1 MIVSTSVWITGQA
14 QLSALGLSIEE
25 FSASLSNP
33 QSTATAVEINLP
45 GLDSTLVPVYAA
57 GFDSQSV
64 KSPSKLPLDRS
75 SALALGVV
83 HQLLENTQL
92 NIDELDKSRI
102 GIFWGSGMSGASS
115 LDSATKALYADK
127 RRIRPTSVVTSMPN
141 APAAEISLLLGIH
154 GPCLTYAV
162 ACASSAVAIGE
173 AMFAITAG
181 RVDIAIVGGSE
192 SMLSTGVLASWDA
205 LRVIANIDNGAEKA
219 CKPFDAKRTG
229 FALGEGAAAFVIESS
244 SHATQ
249 HGRSPLAI
257 LSGYA
262 TNCDG
267 LHMTNPSALG
277 QQQAM
282 LAALRYANLAPNDIG
297 YVNAHGTSTT
307 AGDLAEAQS
316 ISHVFGE
323 KQVPVS
329 STKSMHGH
337 LLGGGGAVEL
347 LVALDVL
354 SKGKAPHTVNLK
366 TIDPNIQLDLIQNE
380 PRELSNIRHVMSNS
394 FAFGGTNA
402 VLIASRP

>member
-1 MIVSTSVWITGQA
+1 VQLPVWITGQA
-14 QLSALGLSIEE
+14 QLSSLGLSLKE
-25 FSASLSNP
+25 FSNALAHP
-33 QSTATAVEINLP
+33 ESTAMAMQINLP
-45 GLDSTLVPVYAA
+45 GLDSTTVPVYTCD
-57 GFDSQSV
+57 FDSQSV

-83 HQLLENTQL
+83 HQLLESRQL
-92 NIDELDKSRI
+92 DIDRLDKSRV
-102 GIFWGSGMSGASS
+102 GLFWGSGMSGASS
-115 LDSATKALYADK
+115 LDSATKALYADQ

-173 AMFAITAG
+173 ALFAIASG
-181 RVDIAIVGGSE
+181 RVDLAIVGGSE
-192 SMLSTGVLASWDA
+192 SMLSPGVLASWDA
-205 LRVIANIDNGAEKA
+205 LRVVAKMDNGAHEA
-219 CKPFDAKRTG
+219 TRPFDVKRSG

-244 SHATQ
+244 MHASR
-249 HGRSPLAI
+249 HGRAPLAI

-277 QQQAM
+277 QQEAM
-282 LAALRYANLAPNDIG
+282 LAALRCANLSPSDIG
-297 YVNAHGTSTT
+297 YINAHGTATT

-323 KQVPVS
+323 KKIPVS
-329 STKSMHGH
+329 STKSIHGH

-354 SKGKAPHTVNLK
+354 SKGRAPHTVNLS
-366 TIDPNIQLDLIQNE
+366 TPDPHVHLDLIHNE
-380 PRELSNIRHVMSNS
+380 PRALSNIRHVMSNS

>member
-1 MIVSTSVWITGQA
+1 MQMPVWITGQA
-14 QLSALGLSIEE
+14 QLSSLGLSLKQ
-25 FSASLSNP
+25 FSNALAHP
-33 QSTATAVEINLP
+33 QSNAMAMQINLP
-45 GLDSTLVPVYAA
+45 GLDSTTVPAYTCD
-57 GFDSQSV
+57 FDSQSV

-83 HQLLENTQL
+83 HQLLESRQL
-92 NIDELDKSRI
+92 DIDRLDKSRV
-102 GIFWGSGMSGASS
+102 GLFWGSGMSGASS
-115 LDSATKALYADK
+115 LDSATKALYADQ

-173 AMFAITAG
+173 ALFAIASG
-181 RVDIAIVGGSE
+181 RVDLAIVGGSE
-192 SMLSTGVLASWDA
+192 SMLSPGVLASWDA
-205 LRVIANIDNGAEKA
+205 LRVVAKMDSGAQEA
-219 CKPFDAKRTG
+219 TRPFDVKRSG

-244 SHATQ
+244 MHASR
-249 HGRSPLAI
+249 HGRAPLAI

-267 LHMTNPSALG
+267 LHMTNPSTLG
-277 QQQAM
+277 QQEAM
-282 LAALRYANLAPNDIG
+282 LAALRCANLSPSDIG
-297 YVNAHGTSTT
+297 YINAHGTATT

-323 KQVPVS
+323 KKIPVS
-329 STKSMHGH
+329 STKSIHGH

-354 SKGKAPHTVNLK
+354 SQGRAPHTVNLSMP
-366 TIDPNIQLDLIQNE
+366 DPHFHLDLIQNE
-380 PRELSNIRHVMSNS
+380 PRALSNVRHVMSNS

>member
-1 MIVSTSVWITGQA
+1 MKSSVWITGQA
-14 QLSALGLSIEE
+14 QLSSMGLNIEE
-25 FSASLSNP
+25 FSNSLSRP
-33 QSTATAVEINLP
+33 QSTAFTTHINLP
-45 GLDSTLVPVYAA
+45 GLDPLAAPVYATS
-57 GFDSQSV
+57 FDSQSV

-83 HQLLENTQL
+83 HQLLVNNQL
-92 NIDELDKSRI
+92 DIDTLDKSRI

-115 LDSATKALYADK
+115 LDNATKALYADK
-127 RRIRPTSVVTSMPN
+127 RRIRPTSVITSMPN

-154 GPCLTYAV
+154 GPCLTYSV

-173 AMFAITAG
+173 AMFAIASG
-181 RVDIAIVGGSE
+181 RVDLAIVGGSE
-192 SMLSTGVLASWDA
+192 SMLSPGVLASWDA
-205 LRVIANIDNGAEKA
+205 LRVIANMNNGAQKA
-219 CKPFDAKRTG
+219 CCPFDVKRSG
-229 FALGEGAAAFVIESS
+229 FALGEGAAALVIESS
-244 SHATQ
+244 THATQ
-249 HGRSPLAI
+249 HGRKPLAI

-267 LHMTNPSALG
+267 LHMTNPSAVG
-277 QQQAM
+277 QQKAM
-282 LAALRYANLAPNDIG
+282 LTALRCANLKPHDIG
-297 YVNAHGTSTT
+297 YINAHGTATS

-323 KQVPVS
+323 RKVPVS

-354 SKGKAPHTVNLK
+354 STGRAPHTVNLNNV
-366 TIDPNIQLDLIQNE
+366 DPYMQLDLIQNE
-380 PRELSNIRHVMSNS
+380 PRKLNNLRHVMSNS

-402 VLIASRP
+402 VLIASSP

>member
-1 MIVSTSVWITGQA
+1 MQLPVWITGQA
-14 QLSALGLSIEE
+14 QLSSLGLSLKE
-25 FSASLSNP
+25 FSNALAHP
-33 QSTATAVEINLP
+33 ESTAMAMQINLP
-45 GLDSTLVPVYAA
+45 GLDSTTVPVYTCD
-57 GFDSQSV
+57 FDSQSV

-83 HQLLENTQL
+83 HQLLESRQL
-92 NIDELDKSRI
+92 DIDRLDKSRV
-102 GIFWGSGMSGASS
+102 GLFWGSGMSGASS
-115 LDSATKALYADK
+115 LDSATKALYADQ

-173 AMFAITAG
+173 ALFAIASG
-181 RVDIAIVGGSE
+181 RVDLAIVGGSE
-192 SMLSTGVLASWDA
+192 SMLSPGVLASWDA
-205 LRVIANIDNGAEKA
+205 LRVVAKMDNGAHEA
-219 CKPFDAKRTG
+219 TRPFDVKRSG

-244 SHATQ
+244 MHASR
-249 HGRSPLAI
+249 HGRAPLAI

-277 QQQAM
+277 QQEAM
-282 LAALRYANLAPNDIG
+282 LAALRCANLSPSDIG
-297 YVNAHGTSTT
+297 YINAHGTATT

-323 KQVPVS
+323 KKIPVS
-329 STKSMHGH
+329 STKSIHGH

-354 SKGKAPHTVNLK
+354 SKGRAPHTVNLS
-366 TIDPNIQLDLIQNE
+366 TPDPHVHLDLIHNE
-380 PRELSNIRHVMSNS
+380 PRALSNIRHVMSNS

>member
-1 MIVSTSVWITGQA
+1 MKSPVWITGQA
-14 QLSALGLSIEE
+14 QLSSLGLSIEK
-25 FSASLSNP
+25 FSTSLSTP
-33 QSTATAVEINLP
+33 QSTAAAMEVNLP
-45 GLDSTLVPVYAA
+45 GLEPIVVPVYAA
-57 GFDSQSV
+57 DFDSQSV

-83 HQLLENTQL
+83 SQLLENSQL
-92 NIDELDKSRI
+92 DIGTLDKSRI

-127 RRIRPTSVVTSMPN
+127 RRIRPTSVITSMPN

-173 AMFAITAG
+173 AMFAINSG
-181 RVDIAIVGGSE
+181 RVDLAIVGGSE
-192 SMLSTGVLASWDA
+192 SMLSPGVLASWDA
-205 LRVIANIDNGAEKA
+205 LRVIANMDNGAQEA
-219 CKPFDAKRTG
+219 CCPFDIKRTG

-244 SHATQ
+244 THATQ
-249 HGRSPLAI
+249 YGREPLAI

-267 LHMTNPSALG
+267 LHMTNPSPLG
-277 QQQAM
+277 QQKAM
-282 LAALRYANLAPNDIG
+282 LDALRCANLKPHDIG
-297 YVNAHGTSTT
+297 YINAHGTATN

-316 ISHVFGE
+316 ISQVFGE
-323 KQVPVS
+323 RKVPVS

-337 LLGGGGAVEL
+337 LLGAGGAVEL
-347 LVALDVL
+347 LIGLDVL
-354 SKGKAPHTVNLK
+354 SKGKAPHTVNLNNL
-366 TIDPNIQLDLIQNE
+366 DPNIHLDLIQNE
-380 PRELSNIRHVMSNS
+380 PRELSNLRHVMSNS

-402 VLIASRP
+402 VLIASNP